1 MKNDPALPNSNNMQ
15 SDKNRV
21 KESPNFSVPN
31 FSPEEREF
39 ATALLSVGGVADSV
53 MVCRAQR
60 MVRERAAEIAER
72 RRRARHGIGITIL
85 GFSLLLLVLTPVFW
99 SGMQMLV
106 DPANFP
112 ASELQFVY
120 VIAWL
125 FPITLVSLFLV
136 FLRTRTGGGARR
148 IDRRVTSRLDSM
160 VR

>member
-1 MKNDPALPNSNNMQ
+1 MRNDPVIAPLNGDQ
-15 SDKNRV
+15 SEK
-21 KESPNFSVPN
+21 SSSTASATFSA
-31 FSPEEREF
+31 EEQEF
-39 ATALLSVGGVADSV
+39 ATALLAVGGVADRA

-60 MVRERAAEIAER
+60 SVRVQAVEIAER

-106 DPANFP
+106 DPKNFP

-125 FPITLVSLFLV
+125 FPVTLVTLFLV
-136 FLRTRTGGGARR
+136 FLRTRAGGGTRR
-148 IDRRVTSRLDSM
+148 IDHRVTSRLDSM